1 MEKTKQDRSGQNLIS
16 GLDFHYKFNY
26 SQIYPQMVDYE
37 RQKKEK
43 VERKLEQEKRKEHKR

>member
-16 GLDFHYKFNY
+16 GLDFHYKFNC

-43 VERKLEQEKRKEHKR
+43 VERKLEQEKRT